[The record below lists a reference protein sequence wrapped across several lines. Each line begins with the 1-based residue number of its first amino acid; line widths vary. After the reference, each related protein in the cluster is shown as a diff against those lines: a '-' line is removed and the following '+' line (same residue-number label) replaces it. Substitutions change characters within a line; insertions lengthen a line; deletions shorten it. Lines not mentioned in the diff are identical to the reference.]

1 MNQPYVMYKDET
13 VVKTLM
19 RNVYLWMTMALG
31 ITGLTAWITAHS
43 DALLTLIFGHGV
55 TPMFVLFGAELLLVI
70 VLTAAINRISFTT
83 ATVMFI
89 IYSLLNGVV
98 MSSILLVYTQ
108 ESVASTF
115 LISAGTF
122 ACMAVLGTVT
132 KRDLSTM
139 GRILY
144 MSLFGLIIASLV
156 NIYMGSSRMSWL
168 ISLAG
173 VAIFVGLTAYD
184 AQKIKQMLESVG
196 TEVNETTSKVALLG
210 SLSLYLDFINLFL
223 YLIRIFGKK
232 R

>member
-43 DALLTLIFGHGV
+43 DTLLTLIFGHGV
-55 TPMFVLFGAELLLVI
+55 APMYILFGAELLLVI

-83 ATVMFI
+83 ATLMFI
-89 IYSLLNGVV
+89 IYSVLNGVV
-98 MSSILLVYTQ
+98 MSSILLLYTQ

-115 LISAGTF
+115 FIAAGTF
-122 ACMAVLGTVT
+122 AGMAIVGTVT

-144 MSLFGLIIASLV
+144 MSLIGLIIASLV
-156 NIYMGSSRMSWL
+156 NLFLGSSQMNWL
-168 ISLAG
+168 ISIAG
-173 VAIFVGLTAYD
+173 VGIFVGLTAYD
-184 AQKIKQMLESVG
+184 AQKIKQMLEMSG

-223 YLIRIFGKK
+223 HLISLFGKK

>member
-43 DALLTLIFGHGV
+43 DALLTLIFGHGA

-70 VLTAAINRISFTT
+70 VLTAAIDRISFTT